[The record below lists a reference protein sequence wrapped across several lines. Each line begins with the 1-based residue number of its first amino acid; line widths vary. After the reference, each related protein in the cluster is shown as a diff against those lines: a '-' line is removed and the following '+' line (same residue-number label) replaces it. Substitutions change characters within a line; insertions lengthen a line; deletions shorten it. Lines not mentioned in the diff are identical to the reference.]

1 MKISLRFLLIIV
13 VGSLVGCRT
22 FDPHKVIDFPW
33 NPSVLSKEGCPE
45 LDGKYKGE
53 SLAGEFLSFARRDR
67 AHNRLDPSGPLTT
80 VVHREKPYITY
91 RNPPY
96 GGAEVWSISDPVK
109 EKIFKSHAITMIQQR
124 GRNIDVVSMDD
135 AGVKYSTMTLKLDR
149 PQLEYPYVG
158 CNNGALVSRNI
169 SVSGSEGAR
178 GYVETFETEF
188 RKLSDGTLQVTR
200 RTKSWVRSGLTG
212 KATGEPRESS
222 TVELFSPAP

>member
-1 MKISLRFLLIIV
+1 MKIILRFLLMIAV
-13 VGSLVGCRT
+13 VSLAGCRT

-33 NPSVLSKEGCPE
+33 NPPVLSKDGCPD

-53 SLAGEFLSFARRDR
+53 SLASRFLIFSRMDHAND
-67 AHNRLDPSGPLTT
+67 RLDTNAPLTT
-80 VVHREKPYITY
+80 TVHREKPYYTVY
-91 RNPPY
+91 RKY
-96 GGAEVWSISDPVK
+96 SDSRAGLEADPAKKKVF
-109 EKIFKSHAITMIQQR
+109 ENHAITMIQQR

-135 AGVKYSTMTLKLDR
+135 AGVEYSTMILKLDH
-149 PQLEYPYVG
+149 PQIEYPYVG
-158 CNNGALVSRNI
+158 CYNGALVSRNI

-188 RKLSDGTLQVTR
+188 RKLSDGTLQVIR